1 MITLKKIKIWLNKEK
16 TKNYINIGA
25 PIIITI
31 IGSSLSIFTKH
42 ATLIF
47 VFLLVTCGIV
57 CCIQIHYS
65 KYEQSKNEEIE
76 RLNQSN
82 QNKDDEINIYKE
94 RLNQNYTLISFCDN
108 YIKTISKSVNKVANG
123 IEKNGKISL
132 ELYELD
138 TYCEQ
143 ICEQCCRHLSSA
155 LKTEYENLS
164 VSFSHVYNNDNKQYI
179 YMSGHS
185 KELNKPDYYRN
196 HVCIDDK
203 MKDYYITKYIKNKK
217 HKVDISLNP
226 KEIKRKFKE
235 HATSSNYFQYVIYP
249 VMCDNNKLLG
259 IFQIITYNNIKIS
272 SQKNDVEKILKS
284 NLLIFMP
291 LILLIYKIEKGLT
304 ATPHTK

>member
-1 MITLKKIKIWLNKEK
+1 MIILKKIKDWLNKEK
-16 TKNYINIGA
+16 TKSYINIGA

-31 IGSSLSIFTKH
+31 VGALLSVSTKYTTPIFIF
-42 ATLIF
+42 LIF
-47 VFLLVTCGIV
+47 ICIGV
-57 CCIQIHYS
+57 CRIQIYYS
-65 KYEQSKNEEIE
+65 RYEQDKNEEIKKLNE
-76 RLNQSN
+76 RI
-82 QNKDDEINIYKE
+82 QNKDDEINIYIEK
-94 RLNQNYTLISFCDN
+94 LNQSYTLMSFCDN
-108 YIKTISKSVNKVANG
+108 YIKTISKSVNKSANG
-123 IEKNGKISL
+123 IERNGIVSL

-138 TYCEQ
+138 SYCEQ
-143 ICEQCCRHLSSA
+143 ICEQCCKHLSSV
-155 LKTEYENLS
+155 LNVEYENLS
-164 VSFSHVYNNDNKQYI
+164 VSFSHVYSKNDKQYI

-217 HKVDISLNP
+217 RKVDISLDP

-259 IFQIITYNNIKIS
+259 IFQIITYNNIIIG
-272 SQKNDVEKILKS
+272 SQKDDVEKLLKF
-284 NLLIFMP
+284 NLLVFIP

-304 ATPHTK
+304 AIPTK